1 MSNVQKIHAGGLI
14 SIEQQ
19 EFFRFADEVIARTID
34 DMKAAGVPQGLIVA
48 LLQGHATSQTI
59 EMMTTEI

>member
-1 MSNVQKIHAGGLI
+1 MRNVQKIHAGGLV
-14 SIEQQ
+14 SMEQQ
-19 EFFRFADEVIARTID
+19 EFFQFADDVIVRVID
-34 DMKAAGVPQGLIVA
+34 DMKSPGIPQGLIVA